1 MLFSLSDLDMF
12 ETDIEMAKDQDE
24 FIESLEKGKGSWT
37 TSLQA
42 VSSIATHYWPNAIV
56 PYTLDKKLG

>member
-1 MLFSLSDLDMF
+1 MF
-12 ETDIEMAKDQDE
+12 ETDIDMDKDQDE
-24 FIESLEKGKGSWT
+24 FIESLEKGQGSWT

-42 VSSIATHYWPNAIV
+42 VSSNPTRYWPNAIV

>member
-1 MLFSLSDLDMF
+1 MF
-12 ETDIEMAKDQDE
+12 ETDIEMDKDQDE
-24 FIESLEKGKGSWT
+24 FIESLEKGQGSWT

-56 PYTLDKKLG
+56 PYTLDKTLG